1 MDGLRLRKKKFA
13 CQNRI
18 LAIFKK
24 KKKKRF
30 YCIWISFLFDM
41 LFHSNSVNLCA
52 PLVPHL

>member
-18 LAIFKK
+18 LALLKK
-24 KKKKRF
+24 KKKSF

-41 LFHSNSVNLCA
+41 LFHSNSLNLCA